1 MADVPSR
8 LSSGQIYYKGGYI
21 SITKYRDIIF
31 ARSLYSLD
39 NQYKNTNKFSLRNK
53 SNVASSISTVL
64 NVIPQYNRMQVNR
77 NLLGNTYDAFRDE
90 GSALAKI
97 GLVMLGKQM
106 AYNSAMNLSV
116 KYLPSV
122 DISQALKGNI
132 KGVFKFNKDNTI
144 TVEDKD
150 ARTFGD
156 KIVKC
161 CGETCSCNTGKQKDK
176 CRMKMRDVLEV
187 FKTWYVELYGSKPP
201 CGKDLYDFLEKKIGK
216 PTRGRGYVG
225 FKLVLE
231 LDSDD
236 EDFEANSI

>member
-1 MADVPSR
+1 MEFLVDRKIDENFDRWREIALSMLVEIAIKTGGKVADCEAV
-8 LSSGQIYYKGGYI
+8 
-21 SITKYRDIIF
+21 F
-31 ARSLYSLD
+31 
-39 NQYKNTNKFSLRNK
+39 
-53 SNVASSISTVL
+53 ASSNKYKAT
-64 NVIPQYNRMQVNR
+64 QDHF
-77 NLLGNTYDAFRDE
+77 TAF
-90 GSALAKI
+90 
-97 GLVMLGKQM
+97 
-106 AYNSAMNLSV
+106 
-116 KYLPSV
+116 
-122 DISQALKGNI
+122 
-132 KGVFKFNKDNTI
+132 
-144 TVEDKD
+144 
-150 ARTFGD
+150 FGD